1 MEKKGTL
8 HCAVFNT
15 RAAVF
20 GHLTIRADKRSG
32 RLENTGERALK
43 SVVLQPHEPRS
54 YLFCLRLMLT
64 DLHAGTTPLACW
76 CLDWT
81 INNRRVVCMLALGE
95 LHSTRYATPWS
106 SALSPRCSCAPA
118 DIAQTRSAI
127 RVAAFG
133 PWPLVFICALGRKLM
148 LWIWSA
154 GCWYI
159 TVGVAL
165 AGSGLIHQRHRQ
177 RLSGGLETTA
187 CSHGIVVQ
195 PAAAWFMEFVAMG
208 ASEHPSL
215 LLRAPRVVLSSQHS
229 TADAN
234 VQYRE
239 FVASDRIKSPVHRH

>member
-1 MEKKGTL
+1 MD
-8 HCAVFNT
+8 HQQS
-15 RAAVF
+15 AA
-20 GHLTIRADKRSG
+20 
-32 RLENTGERALK
+32 
-43 SVVLQPHEPRS
+43 
-54 YLFCLRLMLT
+54 
-64 DLHAGTTPLACW
+64 
-76 CLDWT
+76 
-81 INNRRVVCMLALGE
+81 VCMLALGE
-95 LHSTRYATPWS
+95 LHSTRYATLWS

-177 RLSGGLETTA
+177 RLSVGLEMTA
-187 CSHGIVVQ
+187 RSHGIMVQ
-195 PAAAWFMEFVAMG
+195 LAAAWFMEFVAMG
-208 ASEHPSL
+208 DSEHPSL

>member
-1 MEKKGTL
+1 VEKKGTL

-81 INNRRVVCMLALGE
+81 INNRRRCVCWRLVSCTQHG
-95 LHSTRYATPWS
+95 TPLWS